1 MADIDSQIAATEE
14 LVKQS
19 QKALEER
26 NRRLQA
32 DDRSHI
38 AKLIIWAFVILAAVV
53 VIAVIAGLAYF
64 GGWDTNTEPAKVFVA
79 IPSSV
84 QLLLLNCV
92 IVDYFGTTAA
102 LRFFCHVP

>member
-64 GGWDTNTEPAKVFVA
+64 GGWDKIAEPAKFLMA
-79 IPSSV
+79 ILSSV
-84 QLLLLNCV
+84 MLPVVTLV
-92 IVDYFGTTAA
+92 IGYYFGSK
-102 LRFFCHVP
+102 